1 MTTTPIDP
9 QHPYRDRIRVL
20 LRGDLPGCARGWAIE
35 EVEDAVTHE
44 ALPLV
49 RAEVTLRHWAQEAR
63 PCRADI
69 AVDLCGHLINGCAE
83 AMHPRVALHLAAER
97 VHRQARNLSRR
108 VRGCGPQ
115 SPERDPAGR
124 SLLDLETL

>member
-49 RAEVTLRHWAQEAR
+49 TAQVTLRHWARETG
-63 PCRADI
+63 PCQASI
-69 AVDLCGHLINGCAE
+69 AVDLCGHIVEGHAE
-83 AMHPRVALHLAAER
+83 AKQPRVALHLAAER

-108 VRGCGPQ
+108 VGSGGSGAIGLPW
-115 SPERDPAGR
+115 SA
-124 SLLDLETL
+124 